1 MVEQIDTEN
10 MPLHGI
16 KVIDLANFLAG
27 PLSSMFL
34 ADFGAEVIKVERPGT
49 GDEVRYWGHNKDG
62 VGLMYKLINRNKK
75 SITADL
81 RSPTGVEIVKRLVE
95 DADIVIEN
103 YRKGTLEKWGIGY
116 DTLSKINPGLIMVRI
131 TGFGQ
136 TGPNSHRPGFGTLA
150 EGYAGYAYITGYPDR
165 PPLLPGFGLADDT
178 AGLMGAYLA
187 MVALQ
192 ARTRNGGKGQIVDF
206 GIYEPLF
213 TLLGPQVVDYDQ
225 LGVVQER
232 NGSRLPFT
240 APRNTYRTKDNKW
253 VSISGSAQSTFERMC
268 DALNVPELPKDERF
282 LDNRLRI
289 ENSIAL
295 DDALQEA
302 IEKVDRDELISLF
315 DEFDAAAAPCNNIQE
330 IFEDPHFAAREN
342 IVAVEDDEL
351 SGSIRM
357 QNVVGKLSKNPGKV
371 RHAGPKLGSSNAE
384 ILLDK
389 LGFDKEEL
397 ETAGY
402 TFD

>member
-1 MVEQIDTEN
+1 
-10 MPLHGI
+10 
-16 KVIDLANFLAG
+16 
-27 PLSSMFL
+27 
-34 ADFGAEVIKVERPGT
+34 
-49 GDEVRYWGHNKDG
+49 
-62 VGLMYKLINRNKK
+62 
-75 SITADL
+75 
-81 RSPTGVEIVKRLVE
+81 
-95 DADIVIEN
+95 
-103 YRKGTLEKWGIGY
+103 
-116 DTLSKINPGLIMVRI
+116 
-131 TGFGQ
+131 
-136 TGPNSHRPGFGTLA
+136 
-150 EGYAGYAYITGYPDR
+150 
-165 PPLLPGFGLADDT
+165 
-178 AGLMGAYLA
+178 
-187 MVALQ
+187 
-192 ARTRNGGKGQIVDF
+192 
-206 GIYEPLF
+206 
-213 TLLGPQVVDYDQ
+213 
-225 LGVVQER
+225 
-232 NGSRLPFT
+232 
-240 APRNTYRTKDNKW
+240 
-253 VSISGSAQSTFERMC
+253 MC